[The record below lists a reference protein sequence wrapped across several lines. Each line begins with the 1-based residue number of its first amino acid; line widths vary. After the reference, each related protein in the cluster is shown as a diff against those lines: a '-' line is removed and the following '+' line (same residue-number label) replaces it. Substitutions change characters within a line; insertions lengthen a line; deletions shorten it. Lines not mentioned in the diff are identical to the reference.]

1 MRRSNQWSS
10 EVTRGNHTLRAV
22 ASTIGTSLR
31 RRASKAVPARIER
44 LASALTNSA
53 CSYCESGRAR
63 AIRGHQRQL
72 TNSACS
78 YCESGRAR
86 AIRGNQRQLTNS
98 ACSYCESGRARA
110 IRGHQRQSRVGLVL
124 SEVVMGDQSQSG
136 SVRGNQRTLICNH
149 VATRGNQRQSD
160 VHSDAIER
168 ESYEIRCNQ
177 EAIRGHQRPSEQL
190 TCQSGSASSPPSS
203 SSPASTAASPG
214 RSLRSSSRS
223 RSPMVVPDSLS
234 RWSAGE

>member
-1 MRRSNQWSS
+1 MRRSNQWQS
-10 EVTRGNHTLRAV
+10 EVIRGNHTLRAV

-31 RRASKAVPARIER
+31 RRASNAVPARIER
-44 LASALTNSA
+44 LASA
-53 CSYCESGRAR
+53 
-63 AIRGHQRQL
+63 
-72 TNSACS
+72 
-78 YCESGRAR
+78 
-86 AIRGNQRQLTNS
+86 LTNS

-177 EAIRGHQRPSEQL
+177 EAIRGHQRPSVQL

-203 SSPASTAASPG
+203 SSPASTCGKRRGRHGEHLHARRGPEEVQQPREHRGFPG
-214 RSLRSSSRS
+214 
-223 RSPMVVPDSLS
+223 
-234 RWSAGE
+234 A